1 MAWSDVSQTVKVLAL
16 LGKVNPEIFD
26 VFPPHSLGVAD
37 RVEAVTLNPQPLP
50 PRDPLVT
57 GAIFMS
63 RRLTQIAVEA
73 DVRGEDSAGWLAQ
86 IIDEWCGT
94 PWPGKWPRPGPAP
107 IPEGGPQ
114 PEPWAVNEAR
124 IAGAV
129 VFASMASRL
138 GDGDLQTALASGAER
153 LAEVAAQEM

>member
-1 MAWSDVSQTVKVLAL
+1 MPWSDVSQTVKVLAM

-94 PWPGKWPRPGPAP
+94 PWPRKWPRPGLGPTS
-107 IPEGGPQ
+107 EGGPH

-138 GDGDLQTALASGAER
+138 GDGDLQTALANGAER
-153 LAEVAAQEM
+153 LAEVAAHEM